1 MKFIVFCIVVLL
13 ACHVAYGQNQKQ
25 TQKIIRKVLAMTDK
39 YNRTW
44 ESLNMTNVATF
55 HSDKSFLYYRN
66 MKLSDGSNEAF
77 KKGTV
82 DLFKGTKS
90 WKLKESEPVVQV
102 LSKNAAVI
110 SFTGVA
116 ELITLD
122 NKILD
127 IGTGAYTYVWNKIKG
142 EWKLIH
148 IHESAK

>member
-1 MKFIVFCIVVLL
+1 MKFITFCIVILL
-13 ACHVAYGQNQKQ
+13 ACHAAHGQNQKQ
-25 TQKIIRKVLAMTDK
+25 TQKIIQEVLAMTDK

-44 ESLNMTNVATF
+44 ESLNMTNVAKF

-66 MKLSDGSNEAF
+66 MKLSDASNEAF

-116 ELITLD
+116 EIITLD

-142 EWKLIH
+142 EWKLVH